1 MQKYLR
7 DYRDF
12 SAVDLS
18 ELGGN
23 RWEIFFNK
31 IESHDVLPIC
41 MPFYPQP
48 PRLQKEFDRQIQE
61 CLKMILLGS
70 QIVNTIPAAVV
81 KKLENIDSV

>member
-1 MQKYLR
+1 
-7 DYRDF
+7 
-12 SAVDLS
+12 
-18 ELGGN
+18 
-23 RWEIFFNK
+23 
-31 IESHDVLPIC
+31 